1 MISGHLSAPHRIRIR
16 KVKAHRAGGIPP
28 PPQHPH
34 SLGHEISADGKWRYV
49 STIFLAIFYGMF
61 PYIGLKNRPYIYIYG
76 IGTSEMEP
84 LPGIFQR

>member
-49 STIFLAIFYGMF
+49 STILKMAMIYSGMF
-61 PYIGLKNRPYIYIYG
+61 PLHIVPKK
-76 IGTSEMEP
+76 
-84 LPGIFQR
+84 